1 MVRFLRD
8 VAVNVIGGILAALI
22 RRLFNDNR

>member
-1 MVRFLRD
+1 MVQFLRD
-8 VAVNVIGGILAALI
+8 IAVNVIGGILLGLM

>member
-1 MVRFLRD
+1 MVQFLRD
-8 VAVNVIGGILAALI
+8 IAVNVFGGILLALI